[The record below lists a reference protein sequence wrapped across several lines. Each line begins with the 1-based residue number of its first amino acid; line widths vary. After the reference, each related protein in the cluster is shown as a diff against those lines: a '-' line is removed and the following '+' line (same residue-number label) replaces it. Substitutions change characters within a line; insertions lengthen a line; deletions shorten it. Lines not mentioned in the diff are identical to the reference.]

1 MQNRRWSDVL
11 SDVRMVRLVFRQ
23 FNGCSDSLTSVQMGD
38 KCSTGKTGV
47 QTWRLVFNWGDWCLG
62 GVYMLHRENKAILPL
77 TFLNGQDVRSSSIV
91 GFASALIIND
101 PPMPPPLN
109 GGVLGID
116 CV

>member
-1 MQNRRWSDVL
+1 
-11 SDVRMVRLVFRQ
+11 
-23 FNGCSDSLTSVQMGD
+23 
-38 KCSTGKTGV
+38 
-47 QTWRLVFNWGDWCLG
+47 
-62 GVYMLHRENKAILPL
+62 MLHRENKAILPL

-101 PPMPPPLN
+101 SPMPPPLN